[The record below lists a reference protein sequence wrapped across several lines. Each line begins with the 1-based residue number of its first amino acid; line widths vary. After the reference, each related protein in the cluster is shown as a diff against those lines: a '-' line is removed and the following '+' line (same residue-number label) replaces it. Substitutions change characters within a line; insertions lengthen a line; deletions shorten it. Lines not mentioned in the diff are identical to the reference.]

1 MENYGIICKINLELN
16 DVKNVYWA
24 GATDGTTPNLSAVSV
39 GSLVSA
45 SLFVDYIYLD
55 TDERRRFAQVS
66 HEYLIEQLQ
75 FTGDE
80 STSNTNNKVKLNFE

>member
-1 MENYGIICKINLELN
+1 MGISCKINLELN
-16 DVKNVYWA
+16 DVKNAYWAATTVDA
-24 GATDGTTPNLSAVSV
+24 GATWTTSPSAVSV
-39 GSLVSA
+39 GSLSSA

-80 STSNTNNKVKLNFE
+80 STSNTNNKIKLNF